1 MESGDQELVQVPAA
15 LLNSIVASLEALRIS
30 NATLAAEVEKLKNI
44 SSRFHRFS
52 AFPVEIRN
60 MIWTFALVAPQTH
73 IITASM
79 FSYSRVNTIMDACHE
94 ARSQGMK
101 LRLPYYRLGHTKTN
115 YYINPHVDTIWFPGA
130 EDYVNGLEVFCPDCP
145 KNPIFPGWY
154 HRAMSFSCPH
164 EIRLKR
170 LVLNWDD
177 WVDPDESRSDDG
189 PGEGN
194 GSLNILASFHEG
206 PEELLIVVSNQDDIS
221 RAVRDNG
228 LPFVKPHRYPLVQLR
243 EKFDFE
249 QEGIDLG
256 ITSRELQLSWDKME
270 ERLEKILER
279 HKRWRRELRTFAIEG
294 TQFHDPHQ
302 NQH

>member
-1 MESGDQELVQVPAA
+1 MESEDQELVQVPAG
-15 LLNSIVASLEALRIS
+15 LLNSIVASVEALHKS
-30 NATLAAEVEKLKNI
+30 NARLTADVETLKNI

-52 AFPVEIRN
+52 TLPVEIRN

-79 FSYSRVNTIMDACHE
+79 FSYSRVNTIMDVCHE

-115 YYINPHVDTIWFPGA
+115 YYINLHVDTIWFPGA
-130 EDYVNGLEVFCPDCP
+130 KDYANSLKVFCPDCP

-154 HRAMSFSCPH
+154 LRASYLVPCPH
-164 EIRLKR
+164 RFRLKR

-177 WVDPDESRSDDG
+177 WVDPEESRSDDDDT
-189 PGEGN
+189 N
-194 GSLNILASFHEG
+194 GSLNILAPFHDG
-206 PEELLIVVSNQDDIS
+206 PEELLIVLSNRDDIS
-221 RAVRDNG
+221 RAVRDGG
-228 LPFVKPHRYPLVQLR
+228 LPFVKPHQYPFVQLR
-243 EKFDFE
+243 ETFDFT
-249 QEGIDLG
+249 QVDTDLG

-279 HKRWRRELRTFAIEG
+279 HKRNRAEKRRIAIEG
-294 TQFHDPHQ
+294 TLFHDPHQ